1 MLFIIFTS
9 MVAAEAID
17 TLDSS
22 EMLLDRVF
30 AALAD
35 PVRRAV
41 LTRLDGEDLL
51 VSELA
56 APFHISL
63 QAVSRHIQVLV
74 RAGLVTQERTG
85 RISRCRLEAGPI
97 FEAALWLNR
106 YSKYW
111 QAQFDT
117 LAAWLDHLSTTEDGT
132 DALPRGQRKAGGIS
146 PRHRRATRK
155 NADIAKRGRAA
166 RSRKLPLRNG

>member
-1 MLFIIFTS
+1 MLADMAAIEPLDPAERS
-9 MVAAEAID
+9 AEAV
-17 TLDSS
+17 
-22 EMLLDRVF
+22 LDRVF

-41 LTRLDGEDLL
+41 LARLDGEDLL

-56 APFHISL
+56 APFDISL

-117 LAAWLDHLSTTEDGT
+117 LAAWLDHIATTEEGA

>member
-1 MLFIIFTS
+1 LS
-9 MVAAEAID
+9 AQ
-17 TLDSS
+17 
-22 EMLLDRVF
+22 F
-30 AALAD
+30 A
-35 PVRRAV
+35 
-41 LTRLDGEDLL
+41 
-51 VSELA
+51 
-56 APFHISL
+56 FSL
-63 QAVSRHIQVLV
+63 QAVSRHTLVLV
-74 RAGLVTQERTG
+74 RAVLVKQDRTG
-85 RISRCRLEAGPI
+85 RIIRFRLEAVPI

-111 QAQFDT
+111 HAQFDT